1 MAQIGATIEEMHA
14 LQAAFMRES
23 GTVEQLSSAISG
35 QVGNTWWVGPA
46 AERFRGQWEGEF
58 RPMLQALQT
67 SLQDCSQEIARR
79 TEAMQAAGS

>member
-1 MAQIGATIEEMHA
+1 MAQIGATIVEMHA

-58 RPMLQALQT
+58 RPMLQSLQT
-67 SLQDCSQEIARR
+67 ALQDCSQEVARR
-79 TEAMQAAGS
+79 TEAMQAAGG

>member
-58 RPMLQALQT
+58 RPMLQALQA